1 MEKNQQLGL
10 IGVGLLLIG
19 AFAPVVSVPIIGSV
33 NLTQGTDG
41 YIIVG
46 LAVVSGIL
54 ILLNKVKWL
63 WGTGLLSLGVIIV
76 NFINIKS
83 KLGEMA
89 GRGGEFGE
97 AMMKSISMQWGWILL
112 VVGAILLIVAA
123 ARKSPTKIVPPAE
136 QVSN

>member
-10 IGVGLLLIG
+10 IGAVLLLIG

-83 KLGEMA
+83 KLGGIA
-89 GRGGEFGE
+89 GQGGEFGE
-97 AMMKSISMQWGWILL
+97 AMMKSVSMQWGWILL

-123 ARKSPTKIVPPAE
+123 VRKSPTTIVLPAE